1 MPRWCAA
8 AFESPMEQPSS
19 GKGETP
25 CRANCVPKTLASSHA
40 PPSGGPASETST
52 RRPTSSSNS
61 WPPTPRTG
69 PAGSGRPMNAS
80 MRVRPPYGV
89 GTTRRLRLYR
99 LVRAREILMVW
110 DAGEQFAYRVHQ
122 TNARGVT
129 AVMERWALTP
139 SAGGRTRVSWT
150 IAVDC
155 APPVRLLLRVSR
167 RHVDR
172 VFQDAMKR
180 FEGLCR
186 HP

>member
-1 MPRWCAA
+1 MSRQLRSEDLGFLARAPVRRTRVRDLDAPADVVFEQLAAHPEHWPRW
-8 AFESPMEQPSS
+8 F
-19 GKGETP
+19 
-25 CRANCVPKTLASSHA
+25 
-40 PPSGGPASETST
+40 GPANEC
-52 RRPTSSSNS
+52 RYE
-61 WPPTPRTG
+61 G
-69 PAGSGRPMNAS
+69 P
-80 MRVRPPYGV
+80 PPYGV
-89 GTTRRLRLYR
+89 GTTRLLRLYR

-110 DAGEQFAYRVHQ
+110 DPGEQFAYRVHQ

-167 RHVDR
+167 RHVDK

>member
-1 MPRWCAA
+1 M
-8 AFESPMEQPSS
+8 
-19 GKGETP
+19 
-25 CRANCVPKTLASSHA
+25 
-40 PPSGGPASETST
+40 
-52 RRPTSSSNS
+52 
-61 WPPTPRTG
+61 
-69 PAGSGRPMNAS
+69 
-80 MRVRPPYGV
+80 